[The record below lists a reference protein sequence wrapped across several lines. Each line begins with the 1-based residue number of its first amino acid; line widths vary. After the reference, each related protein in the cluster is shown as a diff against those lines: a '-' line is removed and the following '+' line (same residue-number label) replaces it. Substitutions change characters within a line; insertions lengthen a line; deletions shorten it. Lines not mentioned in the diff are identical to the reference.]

1 MRAVR
6 LLEERGES
14 RKTYNIFSD
23 SQAAIA
29 RVQHDGCGPGQALA
43 KVTIAMTSTLV
54 DRNNTLT
61 IQWTPSHA
69 GVCGNE
75 QADQAARR
83 AAEEKEERAD
93 PTYLTEA
100 SLSYLTR
107 KATEQRTQ
115 ATNDWIRTRVGQQ
128 RRYRPPSGGKMRKGL
143 AKIRKELAS
152 RNFNSSQDTRQPEN
166 ILLGLVKQAP
176 HTAGDVELG
185 RDKQDITFL
194 LSAEGGNQRSG
205 GCGREFG

>member
-1 MRAVR
+1 
-6 LLEERGES
+6 
-14 RKTYNIFSD
+14 
-23 SQAAIA
+23 
-29 RVQHDGCGPGQALA
+29 
-43 KVTIAMTSTLV
+43 
-54 DRNNTLT
+54 
-61 IQWTPSHA
+61 
-69 GVCGNE
+69 
-75 QADQAARR
+75 
-83 AAEEKEERAD
+83 
-93 PTYLTEA
+93 
-100 SLSYLTR
+100 
-107 KATEQRTQ
+107 
-115 ATNDWIRTRVGQQ
+115 
-128 RRYRPPSGGKMRKGL
+128 MRKGL